1 MKISILL
8 FFIFGTYFLVNAQG
22 VLIGTAGQTA
32 DSTAVLELRDT
43 LRGFLP
49 PRLTTTQRN
58 AISNPKAGLTVFNT
72 DIQCLEFYRS
82 GTGWYSPCPQAPQ
95 VILDSL
101 FGPNLFSRTAA
112 ANVVF
117 DGGSYVSQ
125 RGFCISALPQPD
137 LTDTVIL
144 VNGGGIGSFSA
155 AMTSLPA
162 GIWFYVRAYAINSV
176 GVAYSSLDSFRIRTL
191 VQFTAIG
198 NHSWTCPAGV
208 DSVELL
214 VVAGGGG
221 GGFQVGGG
229 GGGGGL
235 VYIPKFGVSPG
246 QSYTAVVGAGGGG
259 APNEPTPAQ
268 FGANSSFSNIIA
280 TGGGRGSNWNM
291 SANNGGNG
299 WPGGSGGGGS
309 GNQNNFNGTGG
320 TSNQQVS
327 FGVYQNVGK
336 GFAGGNCWANN
347 QWAGGGGG
355 GAGGSGNHAVAFFG
369 GTGGPGFACSI
380 TGAQKHYA
388 GGGGGCNDSSSGLVS
403 GGIGGGGS
411 GTGNGNPG
419 APKNGQANTGGGG
432 GGVRDYSGPG
442 GTGGSGIVILAY

>member
-1 MKISILL
+1 MKLFL
-8 FFIFGTYFLVNAQG
+8 FFILILFGFQRSYGQG
-22 VLIGTAGQTA
+22 VLIGSPGQTP
-32 DSTAVLELRDT
+32 DSSAVLELRDS

-49 PRLTTTQRN
+49 PRLTTVQRN
-58 AISNPKAGLTVFNT
+58 AISNPQAGLTIFNT
-72 DIQCLEFYRS
+72 DIQCLEFYRNGS
-82 GTGWYSPCPQAPQ
+82 GWFSPCPQAPQ
-95 VILDSL
+95 VVLDSL
-101 FGPNLFSRTAA
+101 FGNNGFSWQAA
-112 ANVVF
+112 AKVTF
-117 DGGSYVSQ
+117 DGGSYVNQ
-125 RGFCISALPQPD
+125 RGFCISVLPQPD
-137 LTDTVIL
+137 INDTL
-144 VNGGGIGSFSA
+144 VQVGGGGSGVFNA
-155 AMTSLPA
+155 ALPSLA
-162 GIWFYVRAYAINSV
+162 SGILFYVRAYAINSV

-246 QSYTAVVGAGGGG
+246 QTYTAVVGAGGGG

-268 FGANSSFSNIIA
+268 FGGNSSFSNIIA

-309 GNQNNFNGTGG
+309 GNSNYFNGSGG
-320 TSNQQVS
+320 LSNQQVS

-336 GFAGGNCWANN
+336 GSAGGNGWANN

-432 GGVRDYSGPG
+432 GGVRDTSGPG

>member
-1 MKISILL
+1 MKLFL
-8 FFIFGTYFLVNAQG
+8 FFILFLFGFQHSYGQG
-22 VLIGTAGQTA
+22 VLIGSPGQTP
-32 DSTAVLELRDT
+32 DSSAVLELRDS

-49 PRLTTTQRN
+49 PRLTTVQRN
-58 AISNPKAGLTVFNT
+58 AISNPQAGLTIFNT

-82 GTGWYSPCPQAPQ
+82 GSGWFSPCPQTPQ
-95 VILDSL
+95 VVLDSL
-101 FGPNLFSRTAA
+101 FGNNGFSWQAA
-112 ANVVF
+112 AKVTF
-117 DGGSYVSQ
+117 DGGSYVNQ
-125 RGFCISALPQPD
+125 RGFCISVLPQPD
-137 LTDTVIL
+137 INDTL
-144 VNGGGIGSFSA
+144 VQVGGGGSGVFSA
-155 AMTSLPA
+155 ALPSLPP
-162 GIWFYVRAYAINSV
+162 GILFYVRAYAINSV

-198 NHSWTCPAGV
+198 NHSWTCPAGI

-268 FGANSSFSNIIA
+268 FGGNSSFSNIIA

-309 GNQNNFNGTGG
+309 GNSNYFNGSGG
-320 TSNQQVS
+320 LSNQQVS

-336 GFAGGNCWANN
+336 GFSGGNGWANN

-355 GAGGSGNHAVAFFG
+355 GAGGTGNHAVAFFG
-369 GTGGPGFACSI
+369 GTGGAGFACSI

-432 GGVRDYSGPG
+432 GGVRDTSGPG